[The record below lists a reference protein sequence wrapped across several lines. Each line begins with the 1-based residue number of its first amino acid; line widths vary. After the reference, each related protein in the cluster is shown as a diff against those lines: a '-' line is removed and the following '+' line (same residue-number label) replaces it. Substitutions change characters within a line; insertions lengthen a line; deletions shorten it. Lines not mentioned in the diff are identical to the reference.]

1 MLDKYKDYESFYT
14 IINNSI
20 YNQKISHAYMFEVDE
35 SINIEEFKYD
45 IVKILLTNNGQNNI
59 DLINLIEN
67 DNYPNVRYLYPD
79 GQFIKKDQIEELQED
94 FSKESFDNNKKI
106 YVIIG
111 ADKLNKASANKI
123 LKFLEEPTS
132 DIVAVL
138 ITNNKYAVIDTIK
151 SRCINISLKKQEKKK
166 LEIDSFEYKI
176 VEIIE
181 NNKEK
186 SLYQLYDLLNNEDI
200 SREKI
205 KEIFINVSKIYLD
218 LININNNNKS
228 IFYNEEELKSFFYDK
243 NDSLLVKK
251 VDIINKYLNYFLV
264 NINIKTFI
272 DEIIYGI
279 YGGD

>member
-1 MLDKYKDYESFYT
+1 MLDKYKDYDSFYT

-45 IVKILLTNNGQNNI
+45 IVKILLTNNCQNNI

-200 SREKI
+200 SRENI
-205 KEIFINVSKIYLD
+205 KEIFINVSQIYLD

-228 IFYNEEELKSFFYDK
+228 VFYNEEELKSFFYDK

>member
-1 MLDKYKDYESFYT
+1 MLDKYKDYDSFYT

-200 SREKI
+200 SRENI
-205 KEIFINVSKIYLD
+205 KEIFINVSQIYLD

-228 IFYNEEELKSFFYDK
+228 VFYNEEELKSFFYDK

>member
-1 MLDKYKDYESFYT
+1 MLDKYKDYDSFYT

-200 SREKI
+200 SKENI
-205 KEIFINVSKIYLD
+205 KEIFINVSQIYLD

-228 IFYNEEELKSFFYDK
+228 VFYNEEELKSFFYDK

>member
-1 MLDKYKDYESFYT
+1 MLDKYKDYDSFYT

-200 SREKI
+200 SRENI
-205 KEIFINVSKIYLD
+205 KEIFINVSQIYLD